1 MNSVNIMGNL
11 CKDTALEYST
21 SGTAYLRNS
30 IAVRRDKD
38 TSDFFSI
45 TAFGKGAEFIEKY
58 FSKGSKIAIT
68 GHLQSGQYEKDG
80 KKIPTVTIIVDKAD
94 FCESKAS
101 QGRESGNAEN
111 TDGFLNVPDGL
122 VEELPF
128 S

>member
-1 MNSVNIMGNL
+1 MNSVSIIGNL
-11 CKDTALEYST
+11 CKETTTESST
-21 SGTAYLRNS
+21 SGTTYLHNS

-38 TSDFFSI
+38 TTDFFNIS
-45 TAFGKGAEFIEKY
+45 AFGKGAEFIEKY

-68 GHLQSGQYEKDG
+68 GHLQSGSYEKNG
-80 KKIPTVTIIVDKAD
+80 TKIPTVTIIVDKAD

>member
-1 MNSVNIMGNL
+1 MNSVNILGNL
-11 CKDTALEYST
+11 CKDTALEYSA
-21 SGTAYLRNS
+21 SGNAYLRNS

-38 TSDFFSI
+38 TTDFFSI
-45 TAFGKGAEFIEKY
+45 AAFGKGAEFIEKY

-94 FCESKAS
+94 FCESKS
-101 QGRESGNAEN
+101 SHGGESAESN
-111 TDGFLNVPDGL
+111 GFLNVPEGL

>member
-11 CKDTALEYST
+11 CKDTTLEYSA

-38 TSDFFSI
+38 ITDFFNI

-94 FCESKAS
+94 FCESKSAD
-101 QGRESGNAEN
+101 APKEN
-111 TDGFLNVPDGL
+111 TQDFLNVTDITD
-122 VEELPF
+122 LPF

>member
-11 CKDTALEYST
+11 CKDTSLDYST

-38 TSDFFSI
+38 NTDFFNI
-45 TAFGKGAEFIEKY
+45 TAFGKGAEFIDKY

-80 KKIPTVTIIVDKAD
+80 KKIPTVTIIVDKTD
-94 FCESKAS
+94 FCESKGS
-101 QGRESGNAEN
+101 NSNDSSN
-111 TDGFLNVPDGL
+111 DFLNVTDT
-122 VEELPF
+122 EDLPF